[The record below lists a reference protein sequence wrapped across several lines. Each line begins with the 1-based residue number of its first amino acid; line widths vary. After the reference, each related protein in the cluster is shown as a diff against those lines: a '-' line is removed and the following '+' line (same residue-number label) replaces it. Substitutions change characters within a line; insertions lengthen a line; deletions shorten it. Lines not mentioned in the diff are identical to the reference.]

1 MTKKRTGLL
10 KNDILKPEQPFDLAT
25 SNIEPLS
32 IPKNKDNKSKKYS
45 NVRLSEELKISLDDL
60 SKVLGNKY
68 FYETVEE
75 IYNYYVSNALSDS
88 QKRALKTFQS
98 LRDE

>member
-25 SNIEPLS
+25 SNIEPLN
-32 IPKNKDNKSKKYS
+32 IPKKKEKSKKYS

-88 QKRALKTFQS
+88 QKRALKAFQS